1 MARNTLE
8 KLIDVYIGF
17 EIPSSTW
24 IASRYYSLAEKLKH
38 LRSQRRLDRKLVSYC
53 GCFSAETNMKKTKRE
68 GLERA
73 GYTITDMQK
82 FLNLSDE
89 EMAVIDL
96 KISLVKK
103 LKDVRKAAGVT
114 QKQLAKL
121 MKSSQSRV
129 AMLESGSSDASLE
142 LICKALFVLGVSSK
156 ELGKTISST
165 KAA

>member
-1 MARNTLE
+1 MRKSKYERLE
-8 KLIDVYIGF
+8 K
-17 EIPSSTW
+17 
-24 IASRYYSLAEKLKH
+24 
-38 LRSQRRLDRKLVSYC
+38 
-53 GCFSAETNMKKTKRE
+53 
-68 GLERA
+68 A
-73 GYTITDMQK
+73 GYQFTSTQK
-82 FLNLSDE
+82 FLNLSDD

-96 KISLVKK
+96 KISLIQK
-103 LKDVRKAAGVT
+103 LRDVRKAAGVT

-156 ELGKTISST
+156 ELGKTISGV

>member
-1 MARNTLE
+1 
-8 KLIDVYIGF
+8 
-17 EIPSSTW
+17 
-24 IASRYYSLAEKLKH
+24 
-38 LRSQRRLDRKLVSYC
+38 
-53 GCFSAETNMKKTKRE
+53 MKKTKRE

-73 GYTITDMQK
+73 GYTITDTQK

-96 KISLVKK
+96 KISLVQK

-142 LICKALFVLGVSSK
+142 LICKALFVLGISLK

>member
-1 MARNTLE
+1 
-8 KLIDVYIGF
+8 
-17 EIPSSTW
+17 
-24 IASRYYSLAEKLKH
+24 
-38 LRSQRRLDRKLVSYC
+38 
-53 GCFSAETNMKKTKRE
+53 MKKTKRE

-73 GYTITDMQK
+73 GYTITDTQK
-82 FLNLSDE
+82 FLNLSE

-96 KISLVKK
+96 KISLVQK

-142 LICKALFVLGVSSK
+142 LICKALFVLGISSK

>member
-1 MARNTLE
+1 
-8 KLIDVYIGF
+8 
-17 EIPSSTW
+17 
-24 IASRYYSLAEKLKH
+24 
-38 LRSQRRLDRKLVSYC
+38 
-53 GCFSAETNMKKTKRE
+53 MKKTKRE

-73 GYTITDMQK
+73 GYIITDTQK

-96 KISLVKK
+96 KISLVQK

-142 LICKALFVLGVSSK
+142 LICKALFTLGVSPK
-156 ELGKTISST
+156 EIGKTIASPR
-165 KAA
+165 AA

>member
-1 MARNTLE
+1 
-8 KLIDVYIGF
+8 
-17 EIPSSTW
+17 
-24 IASRYYSLAEKLKH
+24 
-38 LRSQRRLDRKLVSYC
+38 
-53 GCFSAETNMKKTKRE
+53 MKKTKRE

-73 GYTITDMQK
+73 GYTITDTQK

-96 KISLVKK
+96 KISLVQK

-129 AMLESGSSDASLE
+129 AMLESGASDASLE
-142 LICKALFVLGVSSK
+142 LICRALFTLGVSPK
-156 ELGKTISST
+156 EIGKTISSPR
-165 KAA
+165 AA

>member
-1 MARNTLE
+1 MR
-8 KLIDVYIGF
+8 
-17 EIPSSTW
+17 
-24 IASRYYSLAEKLKH
+24 
-38 LRSQRRLDRKLVSYC
+38 
-53 GCFSAETNMKKTKRE
+53 KTKRE
-68 GLERA
+68 GLEKA
-73 GYTITDMQK
+73 GYKITDTQR

-96 KISLVKK
+96 KISLVQK

-142 LICKALFVLGVSSK
+142 LICKALFVLGISPK
-156 ELGKTISST
+156 ELGKAISST

>member
-1 MARNTLE
+1 
-8 KLIDVYIGF
+8 
-17 EIPSSTW
+17 
-24 IASRYYSLAEKLKH
+24 
-38 LRSQRRLDRKLVSYC
+38 
-53 GCFSAETNMKKTKRE
+53 MKKTKRE

-73 GYTITDMQK
+73 GYTITDTQK

-89 EMAVIDL
+89 EIAVIDL
-96 KISLVKK
+96 KISLVQK

-142 LICKALFVLGVSSK
+142 LICKALFVLGISSK
-156 ELGKTISST
+156 ELGKTISLT
-165 KAA
+165 KVA

>member
-1 MARNTLE
+1 
-8 KLIDVYIGF
+8 
-17 EIPSSTW
+17 
-24 IASRYYSLAEKLKH
+24 
-38 LRSQRRLDRKLVSYC
+38 
-53 GCFSAETNMKKTKRE
+53 MKKTKGK

-73 GYTITDMQK
+73 GYTITDTQK

-96 KISLVKK
+96 KISLVQK

-142 LICKALFVLGVSSK
+142 LICKALFTLGVSPK
-156 ELGKTISST
+156 EIGKTIAFPRAT
-165 KAA
+165 

>member
-1 MARNTLE
+1 
-8 KLIDVYIGF
+8 
-17 EIPSSTW
+17 
-24 IASRYYSLAEKLKH
+24 
-38 LRSQRRLDRKLVSYC
+38 
-53 GCFSAETNMKKTKRE
+53 MKKTKRE

-73 GYTITDMQK
+73 GYTITDTQK

-96 KISLVKK
+96 KISLVQK

-142 LICKALFVLGVSSK
+142 LICKALFTLGVSPK
-156 ELGKTISST
+156 EIGKTISSPR
-165 KAA
+165 AA

>member
-1 MARNTLE
+1 
-8 KLIDVYIGF
+8 
-17 EIPSSTW
+17 
-24 IASRYYSLAEKLKH
+24 
-38 LRSQRRLDRKLVSYC
+38 
-53 GCFSAETNMKKTKRE
+53 MKKTKRE
-68 GLERA
+68 RLEKA
-73 GYTITDMQK
+73 GYKITDTQK

-96 KISLVKK
+96 KISLVQK

-142 LICKALFVLGVSSK
+142 LICKALFVLGISLK
-156 ELGKTISST
+156 ELGKAISST

>member
-1 MARNTLE
+1 
-8 KLIDVYIGF
+8 
-17 EIPSSTW
+17 
-24 IASRYYSLAEKLKH
+24 
-38 LRSQRRLDRKLVSYC
+38 
-53 GCFSAETNMKKTKRE
+53 MKKTKRE

-73 GYTITDMQK
+73 GYTITDTQK

-96 KISLVKK
+96 KISLVQK

-142 LICKALFVLGVSSK
+142 LICKALFTLGVSPK
-156 ELGKTISST
+156 EIGKTIAST

>member
-1 MARNTLE
+1 
-8 KLIDVYIGF
+8 
-17 EIPSSTW
+17 
-24 IASRYYSLAEKLKH
+24 
-38 LRSQRRLDRKLVSYC
+38 
-53 GCFSAETNMKKTKRE
+53 MKKTKRE
-68 GLERA
+68 GLEKS
-73 GYTITDMQK
+73 GYKITDTQK
-82 FLNLSDE
+82 FLHLSDE

-96 KISLVKK
+96 KISLVQK

-142 LICKALFVLGVSSK
+142 LICKALFVLGISAK

>member
-1 MARNTLE
+1 
-8 KLIDVYIGF
+8 
-17 EIPSSTW
+17 
-24 IASRYYSLAEKLKH
+24 
-38 LRSQRRLDRKLVSYC
+38 
-53 GCFSAETNMKKTKRE
+53 MKKTKLKR
-68 GLERA
+68 LERA
-73 GYTITDMQK
+73 GYTRTDTQN
-82 FLNLSDE
+82 FLNISDE

-96 KISLVKK
+96 KISLVQK

-142 LICKALFVLGVSSK
+142 LICKALFVLGISSK
-156 ELGKTISST
+156 ELGKAISST